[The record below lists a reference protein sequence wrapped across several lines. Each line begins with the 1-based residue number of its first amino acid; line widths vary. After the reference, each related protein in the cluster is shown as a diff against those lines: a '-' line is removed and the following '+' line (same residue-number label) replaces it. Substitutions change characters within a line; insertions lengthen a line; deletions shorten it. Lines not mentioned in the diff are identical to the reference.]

1 MSLDPD
7 KILENIESSITLL
20 YSKYRELASDEEI
33 FYVSDQV
40 FDNIEE
46 IKRTIA
52 LLENNVIL
60 MEEIISNKQRLK

>member
-33 FYVSDQV
+33 FYVSDQI